1 MMDRRAFITLAG
13 GITLATPLAAEGQTP
28 GNVHRVGII
37 HFGGEYRV
45 VVDGLRQGLREFR
58 LEEGKHL
65 VLDIRET
72 QYDLKAVE
80 AAARDLE
87 RGNVD
92 LIYTVSTPVTIA
104 GKRATAQTPI
114 VFYAGADPVAAGL
127 VESLARPG
135 GRPTGVLGRTRDR
148 QAPGD
153 PERDHPETRSGRDL
167 L

>member
-1 MMDRRAFITLAG
+1 MKRLAVVLLAVG
-13 GITLATPLAAEGQTP
+13 LLATPLAAEGQTA

-37 HFGGEYRV
+37 HFGGEHEV
-45 VVDGLRQGLREFR
+45 VVDGLRQGLRELG
-58 LEEGKHL
+58 LEERKHL

-72 QYDLKAVE
+72 PYDLKAVE
-80 AAARDLE
+80 AVARDLE
-87 RGNVD
+87 REKVD
-92 LIYTVSTPVTIA
+92 LIYAVTTPVAIPV
-104 GKRATAQTPI
+104 KRATTHTPI
-114 VFYAGADPVAAGL
+114 VFFAGADPVAAGL